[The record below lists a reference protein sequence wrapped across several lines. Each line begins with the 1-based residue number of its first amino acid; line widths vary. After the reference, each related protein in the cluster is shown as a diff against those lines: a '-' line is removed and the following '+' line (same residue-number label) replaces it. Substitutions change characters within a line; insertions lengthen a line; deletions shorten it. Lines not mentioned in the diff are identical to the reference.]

1 MSSPRILIMA
11 GGTGGHVFP
20 ALAVAHELRARGAEV
35 SWLGT
40 RAGIEAELVPQAG
53 IAIDYISITGL
64 RGKGALGWLLAPL
77 RIVRALWQAWAVLR
91 RRRPQAVLGLGG
103 FASGPGGL
111 AAWLS
116 GRPLLIHEQ
125 NAVAGLTNRLL
136 SRVAQTVMQAFPHT
150 FADGARVMTCG
161 NPVRREIVAVTS
173 PEQRYAAH
181 QGALHLLVIG
191 GSLGAM
197 ALNETLPR
205 AMARLPAAQRPVVRH
220 QSGRRHLAQAQ
231 QIYREAGVE
240 AEVVPFIDDMAA
252 AYDWADLVLCR
263 AGALTVSELAAAG
276 APALLVPYP
285 HAVDDHQTRNAAF
298 LVDAGAALLL
308 PQHAL
313 NDEMLAAT
321 LQSFCADTGAG
332 REALRAMAQAAHRLA
347 QPAAAATVAEAC
359 LAATATMR
367 KAA

>member
-1 MSSPRILIMA
+1 MTAPRILIMA

-20 ALAVAHELRARGAEV
+20 ALAVAEELRRRGAVV

-53 IAIDYISITGL
+53 IDIDFISITGL

-77 RIVRALWQAWAVLR
+77 RIVRALWQALAVLR
-91 RRRPQAVLGLGG
+91 ARQPQAVLGLGG

-136 SRVAQTVMQAFPHT
+136 SRVATQVMQAFPGA
-150 FADGARVMTCG
+150 FAEAPWVSTCG
-161 NPVRREIVAVTS
+161 NPVRPAIAALAA
-173 PEQRYAAH
+173 PEQRYTAH
-181 QGALHLLVIG
+181 QGPLRLLVVG

-197 ALNETLPR
+197 ALNETLPQ
-205 AMARLPAAQRPVVRH
+205 ALALLPVEQRPTVCH
-220 QSGRRHLAQAQ
+220 QSGRRHMETVRQA
-231 QIYREAGVE
+231 YAKAGVE
-240 AEVVPFIDDMAA
+240 AELLPFIDDMAA
-252 AYDWADLVLCR
+252 AYGWADVVLCR

-276 APALLVPYP
+276 VAAVLVPYP
-285 HAVDDHQTRNAAF
+285 HAVDDHQTRNAAY

-308 PQHAL
+308 PQHNMNA
-313 NDEMLAAT
+313 ETLAALLRRFT
-321 LQSFCADTGAG
+321 VDPRAG
-332 REALRAMAQAAHRLA
+332 RTQLGVMAQAARRLA
-347 QPAAAATVAEAC
+347 QTDATALVAEAC
-359 LAATATMR
+359 LAATATR

>member
-1 MSSPRILIMA
+1 MTAPRILIMA

-20 ALAVAHELRARGAEV
+20 ALAVAQELRRRGAEV

-53 IAIDYISITGL
+53 IDIDYISITGL
-64 RGKGALGWLLAPL
+64 RGKGALGWALAPL
-77 RIVRALWQAWAVLR
+77 RIVRALWQALAVMR
-91 RRRPQAVLGLGG
+91 ARRPQAVLGLGG

-136 SRVAQTVMQAFPHT
+136 SRVAKQVMQAFPGA
-150 FADGARVMTCG
+150 FAEAPWVSTCG
-161 NPVRREIVAVTS
+161 NPVRPEIAAVAA
-173 PEQRYAAH
+173 PEPRYATH
-181 QGALHLLVIG
+181 QGPLRLLVVG

-197 ALNETLPR
+197 ALNETVPR
-205 AMARLPAAQRPVVRH
+205 ALALLPAAQRPVVRH
-220 QSGRRHLAQAQ
+220 QSGRRHLEPVRQF
-231 QIYREAGVE
+231 YRQAGVE
-240 AEVVPFIDDMAA
+240 AEVLPFIDDMAA
-252 AYDWADLVLCR
+252 AYDWADVVLCR

-276 APALLVPYP
+276 AAAVLVPYP

-308 PQHAL
+308 PQHTMSA
-313 NDEMLAAT
+313 EVLATT
-321 LQSFCADTGAG
+321 LARFCAEPLAG
-332 REALRAMAQAAHRLA
+332 RKELSAMAQAARRLA
-347 QPAAAATVAEAC
+347 QPEATATVAEAC
-359 LAATATMR
+359 LAATATR

>member
-1 MSSPRILIMA
+1 MPRILIMA

-20 ALAVAHELRARGAEV
+20 ALAVAQELRRRGAAI

-53 IAIDYISITGL
+53 IDIDYISISGL
-64 RGKGALGWLLAPL
+64 RGRGVLGWLMAPL
-77 RIVRALWQAWAVLR
+77 RIARALWQALVVMR
-91 RRRPQAVLGLGG
+91 RRQPQVVLGLGG

-111 AAWLS
+111 AAWLT

-136 SRVAQTVMQAFPHT
+136 SRVAAQVMQAFPAA
-150 FADGARVMTCG
+150 FAEAPWVSTCG
-161 NPVRREIVAVTS
+161 NPVRPEIAALAA
-173 PEQRYAAH
+173 PAQRYASH
-181 QGALHLLVIG
+181 QGALRLLVVG

-197 ALNETLPR
+197 AFNETLPR
-205 AMARLPAAQRPVVRH
+205 ALALLPAEQRPLVRH
-220 QSGRRHLAQAQ
+220 QSGRRHLEQVQ
-231 QIYREAGVE
+231 RCYQDAGVA
-240 AEVVPFIDDMAA
+240 AELLPFIDDMAA
-252 AYDWADLVLCR
+252 AYDWSDMVLCR

-276 APALLVPYP
+276 AAAVLVPYP

-308 PQHAL
+308 PQHDMSAE
-313 NDEMLAAT
+313 NLAVL
-321 LQSFCADTGAG
+321 LQGFCADPQVG
-332 REALRAMAQAAHRLA
+332 RTALCTMAQAARRLA
-347 QPAAAATVAEAC
+347 QPEATASVAEAC
-359 LAATATMR
+359 LAATATR

>member
-1 MSSPRILIMA
+1 MTVPRILIMA

-20 ALAVAHELRARGAEV
+20 ALAVAQELRRRGAEV

-53 IAIDYISITGL
+53 IDIDYISITGL

-77 RIVRALWQAWAVLR
+77 RIIRALWQALAVLR
-91 RRRPQAVLGLGG
+91 QRQPQAVLGLGG
-103 FASGPGGL
+103 FAAGPGGL

-116 GRPLLIHEQ
+116 GCPLLIHEQ

-136 SRVAQTVMQAFPHT
+136 SRVAKQVMQAFPGA
-150 FADGARVMTCG
+150 FAEAPWVTTCG
-161 NPVRREIVAVTS
+161 NPVRPEIAALAA
-173 PEQRYAAH
+173 PELRYAAH
-181 QGALHLLVIG
+181 QGPLRLLVVG

-205 AMARLPAAQRPVVRH
+205 ALALLPAAQRPWVRH
-220 QSGRRHLAQAQ
+220 QSGRRHLAQVRQFYQVAD
-231 QIYREAGVE
+231 VE
-240 AEVVPFIDDMAA
+240 AELLPFIDDMAA
-252 AYDWADLVLCR
+252 AYDWADVVLCR

-276 APALLVPYP
+276 AAAVLVPYP

-308 PQHAL
+308 PQQAMTV
-313 NDEMLAAT
+313 ETLAAL
-321 LQSFCADTGAG
+321 LQRFCADPHTG
-332 REALRAMAQAAHRLA
+332 REALCVMAQAARRLA
-347 QPAAAATVAEAC
+347 QPAATASVAEAC
-359 LAATATMR
+359 LAATVMR
-367 KAA
+367 NVA

>member
-1 MSSPRILIMA
+1 MSAPRILIMA

-20 ALAVAHELRARGAEV
+20 ALAVAQELRRRGAVV

-40 RAGIEAELVPQAG
+40 RAGIEAELVPEAG
-53 IAIDYISITGL
+53 IDIDYISISGL

-77 RIVRALWQAWAVLR
+77 RIVRALGQALMVLR
-91 RRRPQAVLGLGG
+91 RRQPQAVLGLGG
-103 FASGPGGL
+103 FAAGPGGL

-136 SRVAQTVMQAFPHT
+136 SRVAKQVMQAFPGT
-150 FADGARVMTCG
+150 FPDEPWVSTCG
-161 NPVRREIVAVTS
+161 NPVRPQIAAL
-173 PEQRYAAH
+173 PAPQPRYAGH
-181 QGALHLLVIG
+181 DGPLRLLVVG

-205 AMARLPAAQRPVVRH
+205 ALALLAPGQRPLVRH
-220 QSGRRHLAQAQ
+220 QSGRRHLEQVQ
-231 QIYREAGVE
+231 ESYRAAGVE
-240 AEVVPFIDDMAA
+240 VELLPFIEDMAA

-276 APALLVPYP
+276 VAAVLVPYP

-308 PQHAL
+308 PQSTMNA
-313 NDEMLAAT
+313 ETLAAT
-321 LQSFCADTGAG
+321 LQRFCADPAVG
-332 REALRAMAQAAHRLA
+332 RVELVAMAQAARALA
-347 QPAAAATVAEAC
+347 RPEATAMVAEAC
-359 LAATATMR
+359 LAASTKR
-367 KAA
+367 KA

>member
-1 MSSPRILIMA
+1 MTGPRILIMA

-20 ALAVAHELRARGAEV
+20 ALAVAQELRRRGAEV

-53 IAIDYISITGL
+53 IDIDYISISGL
-64 RGKGALGWLLAPL
+64 RGKGALGWALAPL
-77 RIVRALWQAWAVLR
+77 RILRALWQAFAVLR
-91 RRRPQAVLGLGG
+91 QRQPQAVLGLGG

-136 SRVAQTVMQAFPHT
+136 SRVAKQVLQGFPGAFAEAPW
-150 FADGARVMTCG
+150 VSTCG
-161 NPVRREIVAVTS
+161 NPVRPEIAAITA
-173 PEQRYAAH
+173 PEQRYATH
-181 QGALHLLVIG
+181 PGALRLLVVG

-197 ALNETLPR
+197 ALNEALPR
-205 AMARLPAAQRPVVRH
+205 ALALLPEEKRPMVRH
-220 QSGRRHLAQAQ
+220 QSGRRHLEQVRQA
-231 QIYREAGVE
+231 YRAAGVE
-240 AEVVPFIDDMAA
+240 AELVPFIDDMAA
-252 AYDWADLVLCR
+252 AYDWADMVLCR

-276 APALLVPYP
+276 AAAVLVPYP

-308 PQHAL
+308 PQHRMNA
-313 NDEMLAAT
+313 ETLAAT
-321 LQSFCADTGAG
+321 LQRFCTDPDAG
-332 REALRAMAQAAHRLA
+332 RAALCAMAQAARRLA
-347 QPAAAATVAEAC
+347 QSDATAMVAEAC
-359 LAATATMR
+359 IAATATR
-367 KAA
+367 RGA